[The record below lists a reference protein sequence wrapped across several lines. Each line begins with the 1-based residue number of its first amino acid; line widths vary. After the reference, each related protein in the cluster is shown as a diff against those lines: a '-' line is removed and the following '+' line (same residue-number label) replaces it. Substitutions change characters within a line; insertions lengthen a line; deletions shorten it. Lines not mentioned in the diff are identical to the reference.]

1 MLELLRWLL
10 WVVLGIKGILLSGL
24 SGFTKLPAFVGLSGR
39 RKPSAPLTGIKTVY
53 NLGSKA

>member
-1 MLELLRWLL
+1 MLELLRWPL

-39 RKPSAPLTGIKTVY
+39 RKPSAPSYRDQNRL
-53 NLGSKA
+53 